1 MQQITPPT
9 HQDPAPSRVKY
20 KLERL
25 WLTPVYRALIRTGL
39 PVLFVA
45 IVLVSYVRDPE
56 VQKSMIM
63 HYNHARTVMEERPE
77 FMVKQMRIQG
87 ASKDVDGLVRA
98 ALPLEFPMSSFHM
111 DLVALKASVEAIE
124 GVETAS
130 LLVGAQGVLEVGIVE
145 RVPAV
150 IWRSEDGLVL
160 LDASGAKS
168 GRLSSRLD
176 RPELP
181 LVTGLGVEKEVP
193 EAIGIFAKLGPVAG
207 RVRGLMRIGERRWD
221 VVLDRNQILRLP
233 EDKPFAALERIFALH
248 AAQDILSRDV
258 AVVDVR
264 DGRKPILRL
273 SAPALDGLKKL
284 RLIANGEDS

>member
-1 MQQITPPT
+1 MQQIAPPT
-9 HQDPAPSRVKY
+9 RQDPAPSRVKY

-39 PVLFVA
+39 PLLFVA
-45 IVLVSYVRDPE
+45 IVVLSYARDPE
-56 VQKSMIM
+56 VQTSMIT

-77 FMVKQMRIQG
+77 FMVKQMRVQG
-87 ASKDVDGLVRA
+87 AGETTDALVRA
-98 ALPLEFPMSSFHM
+98 ALPLEFPLSSFHL
-111 DLVALKASVEAIE
+111 DLVALKASVEGIE

-150 IWRSEDGLVL
+150 IWRSEEGLVL
-160 LDASGAKS
+160 LDASGEKS
-168 GRLSSRLD
+168 GRLISRLD

-181 LVTGLGVEKEVP
+181 LVTGLGVEKNVA
-193 EAIGIFAKLGPVAG
+193 EAMDVFAKLAPISG

-233 EDKPFAALERIFALH
+233 EEEPLAALERIFALH

>member
-1 MQQITPPT
+1 MQQIVPQTR
-9 HQDPAPSRVKY
+9 QDPAPSRVKY

-39 PVLFVA
+39 PILF
-45 IVLVSYVRDPE
+45 IVIVVVSYVRDPE
-56 VQKSMIM
+56 VQASMIT

-77 FMVKQMRIQG
+77 FMVKQMRVQG
-87 ASKDVDGLVRA
+87 ASEATDGLVRA
-98 ALPLEFPMSSFHM
+98 ALPVEFPVSSFHL
-111 DLVALKASVEAIE
+111 DLETLKASVESIE
-124 GVETAS
+124 GVEAAS

-150 IWRSEDGLVL
+150 IWRSDEGLVL
-160 LDASGAKS
+160 LDASGEKS
-168 GRLSSRLD
+168 GQLNSRLD

-181 LVTGLGVEKEVP
+181 LVTGAGVENNVS
-193 EAIGIFAKLGPVAG
+193 EAIDVFAKLAPVAG
-207 RVRGLMRIGERRWD
+207 RVRGLMRVGERRWD

-233 EDKPFAALERIFALH
+233 EDKPLASLERIFALH
-248 AAQDILSRDV
+248 AAQDILNRDV
-258 AVVDVR
+258 SVVDVR

-273 SAPALDGLKKL
+273 STPALDGLKKL

>member
-1 MQQITPPT
+1 MQQIAAPIR
-9 HQDPAPSRVKY
+9 QDPAPSRVKY

-39 PVLFVA
+39 PVLFLG
-45 IVLVSYVRDPE
+45 IVVLSYARDPS
-56 VQKSMIM
+56 VQAKIVMQ
-63 HYNHARTVMEERPE
+63 YNHARTVMEERPE
-77 FMVKQMRIQG
+77 FMVKQMRVQG
-87 ASKDVDGLVRA
+87 AGEVIDGLVRA
-98 ALPLEFPMSSFHM
+98 ALPVEFPTSSFHL
-111 DLVALKASVEAIE
+111 DLEALKTSVESIE

-130 LLVGAQGVLEVGIVE
+130 LLVGAQGVLEIGIVE
-145 RVPAV
+145 RVPSV
-150 IWRSEDGLVL
+150 IWRGDEGLVL
-160 LDASGAKS
+160 LDASGERS
-168 GRLSSRLD
+168 GQLASRLD

-181 LVTGLGVEKEVP
+181 LVTGIGVEKNVA
-193 EAIGIFAKLGPVAG
+193 EAMEIFAKLAPVAG

-221 VVLDRNQILRLP
+221 VVLGRNQVLRLP
-233 EDKPFAALERIFALH
+233 EEQPLAALERIFALH